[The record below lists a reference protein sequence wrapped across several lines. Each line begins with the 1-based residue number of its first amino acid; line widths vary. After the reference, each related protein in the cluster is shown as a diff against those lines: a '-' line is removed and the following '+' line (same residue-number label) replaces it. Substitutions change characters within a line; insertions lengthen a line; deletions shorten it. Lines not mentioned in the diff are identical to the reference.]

1 VRDVTEDRDGLLGV
15 VALAAEWCERL
26 RRLSASE
33 HSEELRSAS
42 HGAEQLWR
50 GLAFYLLE
58 SPGADGQVLDA
69 WEIRPCS
76 TGSATFEWTR
86 TADGRVR
93 CTIREEVEARRLAV
107 TTGVAHVVSW
117 PGWETA
123 GMAVCGQRMQ
133 RAVTYPNPQAL
144 RRALP
149 AVSICRRC
157 LPSGA

>member
-1 VRDVTEDRDGLLGV
+1 VRDVTEDRDDLLAV

-33 HSEELRSAS
+33 HSDELRSAS

-50 GLAFYLLE
+50 GLASYLLVT
-58 SPGADGQVLDA
+58 PGPDGRAVDP
-69 WEIRPCS
+69 WDIPPCS
-76 TGSATFEWTR
+76 TGGATFEWTP
-86 TADGRVR
+86 TTDGRLR
-93 CTIREEVEARRLAV
+93 CTIREEIEARRLAV

-117 PGWETA
+117 PDWETA
-123 GMAVCGQRMQ
+123 GMAVCGQRLQ
-133 RAVTYPNPQAL
+133 RADTYPNPQAL

-149 AVSICRRC
+149 ATPICRRC